1 MLLTFGKLS
10 ISPQKIQND
19 CDDTLQ
25 KYHVRGLIIII
36 DDMNP
41 AEKSIPMGHF
51 HQAANLIFL
60 KTVGEFIVI

>member
-1 MLLTFGKLS
+1 MTVMT
-10 ISPQKIQND
+10 

-60 KTVGEFIVI
+60 KTVGVFIVI